1 MGEEQA
7 RRREDQ
13 RATKVL
19 RSSHPRG
26 EDRTRQERRNGTSQ
40 RHGPLG
46 QRQASDDGTPPSYR
60 SSNRPVTA
68 MPTSYSKPPIFFPI
82 NNTITPAHSDAVPK
96 NRFHQKFILQSR
108 NERGHIISLGT
119 FERLITP
126 DEAVQQFGQRDYT
139 LKSISPRFKD
149 QWKYKQLKAETSIE
163 NGETHLREEI
173 GKLDRRTKLNTYGI
187 VGLGIAT
194 AVGFGLS
201 HLRFSNTEGR
211 IAQLE
216 GVVGTLGAENLVCP
230 SCGNRLRRMLQRFCT
245 NCRAQLTWPEALPPP
260 PSALPT
266 TNCAKCG
273 SVLQKSDSF
282 CYYCGES
289 TSATMQNFQFS
300 PR

>member
-1 MGEEQA
+1 M
-7 RRREDQ
+7 
-13 RATKVL
+13 
-19 RSSHPRG
+19 
-26 EDRTRQERRNGTSQ
+26 N
-40 RHGPLG
+40 
-46 QRQASDDGTPPSYR
+46 
-60 SSNRPVTA
+60 A
-68 MPTSYSKPPIFFPI
+68 MPTPHSKPPIFFPI
-82 NNTITPAHSDAVPK
+82 TNTITQANIEGP
-96 NRFHQKFILQSR
+96 QKDGIRQKYILQTR
-108 NERGHIISLGT
+108 NDMGHIVSLGT
-119 FERLITP
+119 YERLITP
-126 DEAVQQFGQRDYT
+126 EEAIQQFGPRDYT
-139 LKSISPRFKD
+139 LKSISPRFKV
-149 QWKYKQLKAETSIE
+149 QWKYRQLKAETSIE
-163 NGETHLREEI
+163 NGEPDLRVEI
-173 GKLDRRTKLNTYGI
+173 GKLDRRTKLNTYAI